1 MSKANLRVFFYS
13 WSYYKNMKSTKEYL
27 KALIM
32 FNIRLNWRSL
42 CDMRDIANIQWDYFL
57 VISVLLPNIRY
68 SSFSTPKQITK
79 QLQKKKC
86 NNCIIMRGYRQHWFF
101 SFFLLFLCIKC
112 IKVAAVCLS
121 LVNYFFLNTYVHLY
135 ISYNMPLYIS
145 WNRYI
150 SYLHQC

>member
-1 MSKANLRVFFYS
+1 
-13 WSYYKNMKSTKEYL
+13 MKSTKEYL

-57 VISVLLPNIRY
+57 VISVLLPNIIY

-86 NNCIIMRGYRQHWFF
+86 NNCIITRGYRQHWLL
-101 SFFLLFLCIKC
+101 FFLLTFSMHKMYWSSS
-112 IKVAAVCLS
+112 CLPQFS
-121 LVNYFFLNTYVHLY
+121 ELFVLIPMFIYIYRITCNNTFN
-135 ISYNMPLYIS
+135 IA
-145 WNRYI
+145 
-150 SYLHQC
+150 